1 MSSHSRYRQKEQDM
15 TLKDLHRKC
24 VIDVLCIRGL
34 NIYVQMSNMY
44 NQLVVHT
51 TLKICR
57 LMVLDG
63 LVHCAQIV
71 STSHVC

>member
-1 MSSHSRYRQKEQDM
+1 M

-24 VIDVLCIRGL
+24 VIDVVLCIRGL

-57 LMVLDG
+57 LVLHV